1 MPRTSSIS
9 KSSSKSSTT
18 PSRRDFLRA
27 SAALT
32 LPAFVPAMA
41 LGRAGRP
48 AASERVTIGH
58 IGVGVRGRPIF
69 NETAQVKAAQS
80 VAVADAFKSRRD
92 KAAADCGGKAYADF
106 RDVLARDDVDAVV
119 IATPDHWHVPM
130 ANAAARAGK
139 DAFVEKPLAVSVEQD
154 LACVKTFAATN
165 RVFQYGTIQRS
176 MDHCRLGCELVRAG
190 VIGKLSRI
198 DVLAPNGGTG
208 GIVTPSAVP
217 DDLDYP
223 MWLGPAPEAPYT
235 VDRCKPQG
243 TYWVYDQSI
252 GYLGGWGAHPLDIL
266 IWGLATNDDLA
277 GPFTVAG
284 TGKVPTEGLYDCV
297 YDWDMTITFSTGL
310 VVTFKPGGDSTDF
323 IGENGSI
330 RVRRGGLDSKPANL
344 VDTKAIPDSARLPV
358 SVGQVANFVESVR
371 SRQPAVSHLA
381 DSVRSDLISQ
391 LCNVAVRAGRTIT
404 WDPKRQAIV
413 GDDAAARLCHRPM
426 RSPWTI

>member
-1 MPRTSSIS
+1 MTRSSAS
-9 KSSSKSSTT
+9 PT
-18 PSRRDFLRA
+18 RREFLRA

-32 LPAFVPAMA
+32 LPTFIPASA
-41 LGRAGRP
+41 LGRDDRP
-48 AASERVTIGH
+48 APSERVTIGH

-69 NETAQVKAAQS
+69 NETTQVKAAQS

-106 RDVLARDDVDAVV
+106 REILARDDIDAVI

-154 LACVKTFAATN
+154 LACAKLFADTK

-190 VIGKLSRI
+190 LIGKVSRI

-208 GIVTPSAVP
+208 GIVTPSPVP

-223 MWLGPAPEAPYT
+223 MWLGPAPDAPYT

-243 TYWVYDQSI
+243 TYWIYDQSI

-266 IWGLATNDDLA
+266 IWGLATDDDLA

-284 TGKVPTEGLYDCV
+284 TGKIPTEGLYDCV
-297 YDWDMTITFSTGL
+297 YDWDMTIKFSTGL
-310 VVTFKPGGDSTDF
+310 LVTFRPGSDSTEFVGPD
-323 IGENGSI
+323 GSI
-330 RVRRGGLDSKPANL
+330 RVRRAGLDSNPPNL
-344 VDTKAIPDSARLPV
+344 VDSKAIPDSARLPV
-358 SVGQVANFVESVR
+358 STGQVANFVECVKTR
-371 SRQPAVSHLA
+371 EKTVSNLP
-381 DSVRSDLISQ
+381 DSVRSDLLSQ
-391 LCNVAVRAGRTIT
+391 LCDIAVRIGRPVT
-404 WDPKRQAIV
+404 WDPQRQAIV
-413 GDDAAARLCHRPM
+413 DDSEATKLCHRPL